1 MRIVNAHPI
10 KSHDIWVVYT
20 AQQRGF
26 FLHVGRY
33 TLINIERIC
42 EAHMKNPRVETQAHE
57 ESPCRDSSHEK
68 SVPGLCGIPDLEGF
82 GFPRVEQHGQQFLVT
97 QTCPG
102 DEGTRTNAFELGEMR
117 NVMAGEQPHLE
128 CNRDPRKFSFV
139 YLAI

>member
-1 MRIVNAHPI
+1 MRIVHAHPI
-10 KSHDIWVVYT
+10 KSDDIWVVYT

-42 EAHMKNPRVETQAHE
+42 EAHMKNPRV
-57 ESPCRDSSHEK
+57 EK

-102 DEGTRTNAFELGEMR
+102 DEGTRRNAFELGEMR